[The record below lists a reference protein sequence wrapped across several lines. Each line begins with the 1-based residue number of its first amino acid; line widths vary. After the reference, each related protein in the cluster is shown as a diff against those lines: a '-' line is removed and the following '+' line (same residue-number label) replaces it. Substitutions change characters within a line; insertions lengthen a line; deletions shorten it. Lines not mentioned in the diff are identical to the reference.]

1 MKRILDIRTKTDP
14 QLSHYETLYTIR
26 RTEELLLEYFSKGLL
41 RGTTHTY
48 LGQEAIAV
56 SALSYLGEH
65 DVVTSYHRSHG
76 HFLAYCNDYKKLI
89 AEIIGDSQGVCYGVG
104 GSQHLQQGNF
114 YSNGILAG
122 MVPTA
127 TGMALA
133 EKLKGTGG
141 IAVCFLGDGAL
152 GEGVVYESFNMASL
166 WKIPVLYVVEN
177 NRYAQSTPI
186 ELNLAGSIAGRLK
199 AFHIEIDE
207 IESNDIGELLQ
218 RFQRAFDYV
227 REGRK
232 PFCQIVNTCRMGPH
246 SKGDDHRGEDEL
258 RFWKEKDPLTL
269 AKKYFQLSDIE
280 ELEKRQDREIR
291 EYFETFL
298 IELPSIKQNSKFPQS
313 VNEANG
319 RFGVGMEKLNNKRDS
334 PGSGVY
340 TQTDEEIIPTD
351 HEAQSGYITDPQETL
366 MVGHLQK
373 VWHAL
378 MEKNS
383 RMYLIGEDLL
393 DPYGG
398 AFKVSKGLSTR
409 FPGRVLSSPVSEA
422 GIMGIANGMA
432 LRGLMPVVEIMFGD
446 FTTLIMDQIVNHA
459 TKFKRMYGGKA
470 NCPVIVRTPMGGYRG
485 YGPTHSQSLEK
496 LYFGVPGLI
505 VVACDAIHDQ
515 QLIWERMLKLESP
528 CLYIENK
535 TLYGQKIKPA
545 IGDKIEH
552 FYVRSSESY
561 FPTISL
567 KMTPFATTTDVAL
580 LTYGGMVQTAMEV
593 AQKLY
598 IEEELVVEVVV
609 PAQISPLPERDIL
622 RFLGHC
628 RKIVVLEEGTQRN
641 GWGAE
646 ICALLQEKFDEKLSV
661 RRCSAQNTIIPN
673 SASGERAVLPDV
685 QACYKLVKE
694 TADGV

>member
-1 MKRILDIRTKTDP
+1 MRPDKHMKRTLDIRAKTDP

-26 RTEELLLEYFSKGLL
+26 RTEELLLEYFTKGLL

-104 GSQHLQQGNF
+104 GSQHLHQGNF

-122 MVPTA
+122 MVPVA

-133 EKLKGTGG
+133 EKLKGTRG

-152 GEGVVYESFNMASL
+152 GEGVVYESFNLASL

-177 NRYAQSTPI
+177 NRYAQSTPV

-199 AFHIEIDE
+199 AFHIETDE

-227 REGRK
+227 REERK
-232 PFCQIVNTCRMGPH
+232 PFCQIVNTYRAGPH

-258 RFWKEKDPLTL
+258 RFWKERDPLTL
-269 AKKYFQLSDIE
+269 AKKYFQPSDIE
-280 ELEKRQDREIR
+280 KFEKRQDQAIKK
-291 EYFETFL
+291 YFEPFL
-298 IELPSIKQNSKFPQS
+298 
-313 VNEANG
+313 
-319 RFGVGMEKLNNKRDS
+319 NKRS
-334 PGSGVY
+334 ANIPESGVP
-340 TQTDEEIIPTD
+340 TQTDDEIIPTD
-351 HEAQSGYITDPQETL
+351 HEAQNGFITDPQETF

-378 MEKNS
+378 MEENP

-422 GIMGIANGMA
+422 GIMGLANGMA

-446 FTTLIMDQIVNHA
+446 FTTLIMDQIANHA

-496 LYFGVPGLI
+496 LYFGVPGLA
-505 VVACDAIHDQ
+505 VVACDAVHDQ

-545 IGDKIEH
+545 MGDKIEH

-561 FPTISL
+561 FPTIAL
-567 KMTPFATTTDVAL
+567 KMIPFDATTDVTL
-580 LTYGGMVQTAMEV
+580 LAYGGMVQTAMEV

-598 IEEELVVEVVV
+598 MEEELAVEVVV
-609 PAQISPLPERDIL
+609 PAQISPLPQKDIL
-622 RFLGHC
+622 RFLGNC

-646 ICALLQEKFDEKLSV
+646 LSALLQEKCDGKLSF
-661 RRCSAQNTIIPN
+661 RRCSAHNTIIPN

-685 QACYKLVKE
+685 RACYELVKE

>member
-1 MKRILDIRTKTDP
+1 MKRTLDIRTKIDP
-14 QLSHYETLYTIR
+14 QISHYEALYTIR

-56 SALSYLGEH
+56 SALSYLGEY

-89 AEIIGDSQGVCYGVG
+89 AEIVGDSQGVCYGMG
-104 GSQHLQQGNF
+104 GSQHLHQGNF

-199 AFHIEIDE
+199 AFHIETDE
-207 IESNDIGELLQ
+207 IESNDIGELLP

-227 REGRK
+227 REQRK
-232 PFCQIVNTCRMGPH
+232 PFCQIVNTYRMGPH
-246 SKGDDHRGEDEL
+246 SKGDDHRGEDEI

-269 AKKYFQLSDIE
+269 AKKYFQSSDIE
-280 ELEKRQDREIR
+280 ELEKRQGQEIKR
-291 EYFETFL
+291 YFETFL
-298 IELPSIKQNSKFPQS
+298 GKGS
-313 VNEANG
+313 
-319 RFGVGMEKLNNKRDS
+319 S
-334 PGSGVY
+334 PESGVPA
-340 TQTDEEIIPTD
+340 QTDDEIIPMD
-351 HEAQSGYITDPQETL
+351 HEAQNGFITDPQETL

-378 MEKNS
+378 MENNS

-422 GIMGIANGMA
+422 GIMGLANGMA
-432 LRGLMPVVEIMFGD
+432 LRGLTPVVEIMFGD
-446 FTTLIMDQIVNHA
+446 FTTLIMDQIANHA
-459 TKFKRMYGGKA
+459 TKFKRMYGGKTS
-470 NCPVIVRTPMGGYRG
+470 CPVIVRTPMGGYRG

-496 LYFGVPGLI
+496 LYFGVPGLV

-515 QLIWERMLKLESP
+515 QLIWERMLTLGSP
-528 CLYIENK
+528 CFYIENK
-535 TLYGQKIKPA
+535 TLYSQKIKPA
-545 IGDKIEH
+545 VGGKIEH
-552 FYVRSSESY
+552 FYTRSSESY
-561 FPTISL
+561 FPTIAL
-567 KMTPFATTTDVAL
+567 KMTPFDTATDVVL

-598 IEEELVVEVVV
+598 IEEELAVEVVV
-609 PAQISPLPERDIL
+609 PAQIAPLPERDIL
-622 RFLGHC
+622 QFLGNC
-628 RKIVVLEEGTQRN
+628 RKVVVLEEGTQRN

-646 ICALLQEKFDEKLSV
+646 ISALLQEKFDEKLNIK
-661 RRCSAQNTIIPN
+661 RCSAQNTIIPN
-673 SASGERAVLPDV
+673 SASGERAVLPDAR
-685 QACYKLVKE
+685 ACYELVKE
-694 TADGV
+694 TGDGV